1 MTGEIG
7 SGASALAH
15 CRPALKRRG
24 LSGLKQGRRR
34 FDPRGVFLFIGRM
47 GPLEGIRVIELAGI
61 GPGPFC
67 AMLLGD
73 MGAEVIRIGR
83 PGKPVDPL
91 DILNRNKKSI
101 TIDLKRSRGHALALT
116 MIESAEILIEG
127 FRPGVM
133 ERLGLGPAECH
144 AVNPQLIYGRMTGWG
159 QSGPLAQ
166 AAGHDLNYIALTG
179 ALHAIGRKGQPPT
192 PPLNLLGDF
201 GGGALYLAFGLICA
215 LREAERSGQGQVVDA
230 AMVDGAA
237 HLMTAIYGC
246 RAAGLWSGG
255 RGENF
260 LDSGAPYYEVY
271 ETKDGGYVAL
281 AAIEPQFFAE
291 LLKRLELPAE
301 LARIQ
306 NDVAQWP
313 RLRSAIAERITART
327 RDEWCELMEGSEA
340 CFAPVLAMDEAPVH
354 PHNQARDNLI
364 ELAGIPQ
371 PAPAPR
377 FSRTPAGPVS
387 PPPGPGEHTD
397 ELLTAQ
403 GLDAAAI
410 GRLRA
415 EGIVE

>member
-1 MTGEIG
+1 MG
-7 SGASALAH
+7 SDAPALAH
-15 CRPALKRRG
+15 RRPALKRPRFD
-24 LSGLKQGRRR
+24 R
-34 FDPRGVFLFIGRM
+34 FDPQGVFLFSGRM
-47 GPLEGIRVIELAGI
+47 GPLEGVRVIELAGI

-73 MGAEVIRIGR
+73 MGAEVVRIGR
-83 PGKPVDPL
+83 PGKPVDRL

-116 MIESAEILIEG
+116 LIESAQILIEG

-133 ERLGLGPAECH
+133 ERLGLSPAECH
-144 AVNPQLIYGRMTGWG
+144 AVNPRLIYGRMTGWG
-159 QSGPLAQ
+159 QSGPLAE

-237 HLMTAIYGC
+237 HLMTAIYGL
-246 RAAGLWSGG
+246 RAAGLWDGG

-271 ETKDGGYVAL
+271 ETKDGAYVAL

-291 LLKRLELPAE
+291 LLMRLDLPAE
-301 LARIQ
+301 LAQIQ
-306 NDVAQWP
+306 NDRAQWP
-313 RLRSAIAERITART
+313 RLRAAIAEKIAAKT
-327 RDEWCELMEGSEA
+327 RGQWCELMEGSEA
-340 CFAPVLAMDEAPVH
+340 CFAPVLGMDEAPAH
-354 PHNQARDNLI
+354 PHNKVRSNFI
-364 ELAGIPQ
+364 EVAGIPL

-387 PPPGPGEHTD
+387 PPPGPGDHTD
-397 ELLTAQ
+397 ALLTAQ